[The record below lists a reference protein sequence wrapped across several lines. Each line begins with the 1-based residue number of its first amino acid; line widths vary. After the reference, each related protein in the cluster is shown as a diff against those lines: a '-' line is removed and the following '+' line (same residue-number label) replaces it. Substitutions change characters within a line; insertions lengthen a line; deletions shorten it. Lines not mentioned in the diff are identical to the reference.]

1 MSHTRACVYV
11 LLILK
16 SQGGN
21 KAKISCVGIRINMLE
36 NIDGK
41 AQ

>member
-1 MSHTRACVYV
+1 MSAHTRVCV

-16 SQGGN
+16 SPGGN
-21 KAKISCVGIRINMLE
+21 NAKISCVGIRINVLE